1 MSCQFRVKLLVY
13 LKNKQ
18 KLFCFCF
25 VENRKVAEVE
35 VLERSNA
42 TSNLK
47 IFVELH
53 LDGDNVQGE

>member
-18 KLFCFCF
+18 KLFRFCF

-42 TSNLK
+42 ASNLQ
-47 IFVELH
+47 IFVELY
-53 LDGDNVQGE
+53 LDRDNVQGE